1 MSTSALQCTY
11 IEREI
16 QKALKVSGPE
26 KCSTICNG
34 RTKRSLFG
42 EVYVETIVCEIR
54 TSLQLLLEVIHLSR
68 PAKNQVE
75 LSLKFLRVK
84 KLFA

>member
-1 MSTSALQCTY
+1 M
-11 IEREI
+11 
-16 QKALKVSGPE
+16 KVLGSE
-26 KCSTICNG
+26 KCSTMFNG

-75 LSLKFLRVK
+75 LSLEFLRVK
-84 KLFA
+84 KLFAEK